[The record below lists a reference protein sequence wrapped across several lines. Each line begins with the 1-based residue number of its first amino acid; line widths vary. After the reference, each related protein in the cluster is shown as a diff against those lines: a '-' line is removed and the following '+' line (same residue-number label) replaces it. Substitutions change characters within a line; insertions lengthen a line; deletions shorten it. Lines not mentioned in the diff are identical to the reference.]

1 MKIGI
6 PKAFFYFRYGAMWES
21 FFDALGIETIVS
33 PDTNKDIVERGSSF
47 AVDESCLSNKI
58 YLGHVAWLMDKC
70 DYVLVPRIGSQG
82 RAGTVCTRFFAVYD
96 MIKNTFRDTH
106 LKLLNYNIDL
116 KNKELEPLAFVKLG
130 RALGKTRAQ
139 SMFAYWT
146 AKQSERAEQMIA
158 AREQER
164 LLATE
169 GVKVLVIAH
178 PYNIYDQFIGAPVLS
193 ALKAMDAVPV
203 LGCAA
208 DPKKAAAASYGM
220 SDTLPWVTSRE
231 LIGAIAMWREQVD
244 GIIILSTFPC
254 GPDSMVNE
262 IVIRRVKDKPILN
275 LILDGQEGTAG
286 LETRLESFIDII
298 RFKRDE
304 SVG

>member
-21 FFDALGIETIVS
+21 FFDALGVETIVS
-33 PDTNKDIVERGSSF
+33 PDTNREIVERGSNL
-47 AVDESCLSNKI
+47 AVDESCLSSKI

-70 DYVLVPRIGSQG
+70 DMVLVPRIGQQG
-82 RAGTVCTRFFAVYD
+82 RAGTMCTRFYAVYD
-96 MIKNTFRDTH
+96 LIRNTFRDTD
-106 LKLLNYNIDL
+106 LKLLHYNIDT
-116 KNKELEPLAFVKLG
+116 KDKQLEPLVFVKLG
-130 RALGKTRAQ
+130 RALGKNRAH
-139 SMFAYWT
+139 SLYAYWT
-146 AKQSERAEQMIA
+146 AKQSERAGQMIA
-158 AREQER
+158 MNEQER
-164 LLATE
+164 LLNL
-169 GVKVLVIAH
+169 GGIKVLVIAH
-178 PYNIYDQFIGAPVLS
+178 PYNIYDKYIGQPVLS

-208 DPKKAAAASYGM
+208 DPKKAAAASYKLSETM
-220 SDTLPWVTSRE
+220 PWVTSRE
-231 LIGAIAMWREQVD
+231 LVGAIAMWRERID

>member
-6 PKAFFYFRYGAMWES
+6 PKAFFYYRYGALWES
-21 FFDALGIETIVS
+21 FFDALGVETILS
-33 PDTNKDIVERGSSF
+33 PDTNREIVSRGSSL

-70 DYVLVPRIGSQG
+70 DYVLVPRIGQQG
-82 RAGTVCTRFFAVYD
+82 RAGTVCTRFHAVYD
-96 MIKNTFRDTH
+96 MIRNTFRDTD
-106 LKLLNYNIDL
+106 LKLLHYNIDTRD
-116 KNKELEPLAFVKLG
+116 KEREPAAFVKLG
-130 RALGKTRAQ
+130 RALGKNRAQ

-158 AREQER
+158 ASEQER
-164 LLATE
+164 LLE
-169 GVKVLVIAH
+169 SDGIKVLVIAH
-178 PYNIYDQFIGAPVLS
+178 PYNIYDKYVGAPVLS
-193 ALKAMDAVPV
+193 ALKEMDAVPV

-208 DPKKAAAASYGM
+208 DPKKAAAMSVQL
-220 SDTLPWVTSRE
+220 SDTLPWVTSKE
-231 LIGAIAMWREQVD
+231 LIGAIAMWRDRVD
-244 GIIILSTFPC
+244 GIIIMSTFPC

-298 RFKRDE
+298 RYKRD
-304 SVG
+304 SNVG

>member
-6 PKAFFYFRYGAMWES
+6 PKAFFYFRYGALWES
-21 FFDALGIETIVS
+21 FFDALGVETIVS
-33 PDTNKDIVERGSSF
+33 PDTNREIIERGSNL
-47 AVDESCLSNKI
+47 AVDESCLSGKI

-70 DYVLVPRIGSQG
+70 DYVLVPRIGHQG
-82 RAGTVCTRFFAVYD
+82 RAGTVCTRFNAVYD
-96 MIKNTFRDTH
+96 LIRNTLRDTN
-106 LKLLNYNIDL
+106 LKLLHYNIDT
-116 KNKELEPLAFVKLG
+116 KDKQLEPLVFVKLG
-130 RALGKTRAQ
+130 RVLGKPRAH
-139 SMFAYWT
+139 SLYAYWT
-146 AKQSERAEQMIA
+146 AKQSERAGQMIA
-158 AREQER
+158 MNEQER
-164 LLATE
+164 LLNL
-169 GVKVLVIAH
+169 GGIKILIVAH
-178 PYNIYDQFIGAPVLS
+178 PYNIYDKYIGEPVLS

-203 LGCAA
+203 LSCAA
-208 DPKKAAAASYGM
+208 EPKKAIAASYAV
-220 SDTLPWVTSRE
+220 SETVPWATSRE
-231 LIGAIAMWREQVD
+231 LIGAIALWRDKID

>member
-21 FFDALGIETIVS
+21 FFDALGVETIVS
-33 PDTNKDIVERGSSF
+33 PDTNREIVERGSNL
-47 AVDESCLSNKI
+47 AVDESCLSSKI

-70 DYVLVPRIGSQG
+70 DMVLVPRIGQQG
-82 RAGTVCTRFFAVYD
+82 RAGTMCTRFYAVYD
-96 MIKNTFRDTH
+96 LIRNTFRDTD
-106 LKLLNYNIDL
+106 LKLLHYNIDT
-116 KNKELEPLAFVKLG
+116 KDKQLEPLVFVKLG
-130 RALGKTRAQ
+130 RALGKNRAH
-139 SMFAYWT
+139 SLYAYWT
-146 AKQSERAEQMIA
+146 AKQSERAGQMIA
-158 AREQER
+158 MNEQER
-164 LLATE
+164 LLNL
-169 GVKVLVIAH
+169 GGIKVLVVAH
-178 PYNIYDQFIGAPVLS
+178 PYNIYDKYIGQPVLS

-208 DPKKAAAASYGM
+208 DPKKAAAASYKLSETM
-220 SDTLPWVTSRE
+220 PWVTSRE
-231 LIGAIAMWREQVD
+231 LVGAIAMWRERID

-298 RFKRDE
+298 RYKRDE

>member
-21 FFDALGIETIVS
+21 FFDALGVETIVS
-33 PDTNKDIVERGSSF
+33 PDTNREIIERGSNL
-47 AVDESCLSNKI
+47 AVDESCLSGKI

-70 DYVLVPRIGSQG
+70 DYVLVPRIGHQG
-82 RAGTVCTRFFAVYD
+82 RAGTVCTRFNAVYD
-96 MIKNTFRDTH
+96 LIKNTFRDTS
-106 LKLLNYNIDL
+106 LKLLHYNIDT
-116 KNKELEPLAFVKLG
+116 KDKQLEPLVFVKLG
-130 RALGKTRAQ
+130 RALGKPRAH
-139 SMFAYWT
+139 SLYAYWT

-158 AREQER
+158 MNEQER
-164 LLATE
+164 LLKL
-169 GVKVLVIAH
+169 GGIKVLVVAH
-178 PYNIYDQFIGAPVLS
+178 PYNIYDKYIGEPVLS

-208 DPKKAAAASYGM
+208 DPKKAAAASYRM
-220 SDTLPWVTSRE
+220 SETMPWVTSRE
-231 LIGAIAMWREQVD
+231 LVGAIAMWRDRID

>member
-21 FFDALGIETIVS
+21 FFDALGVETIVS
-33 PDTNKDIVERGSSF
+33 PDTNREIVERGSNL
-47 AVDESCLSNKI
+47 AVDESCLSSKI

-70 DYVLVPRIGSQG
+70 DMVLVPRIGQQG
-82 RAGTVCTRFFAVYD
+82 RAGTMCTRFYAVYD
-96 MIKNTFRDTH
+96 LIRNTFRDTN
-106 LKLLNYNIDL
+106 LKLLHYNIDT
-116 KNKELEPLAFVKLG
+116 KDKQLEPLVFVKLG
-130 RALGKTRAQ
+130 RALGKNRAH
-139 SMFAYWT
+139 SLYAYWT
-146 AKQSERAEQMIA
+146 AKQSERAGQMIA
-158 AREQER
+158 MNEQER
-164 LLATE
+164 LLNL
-169 GVKVLVIAH
+169 GGIKVLVVAH
-178 PYNIYDQFIGAPVLS
+178 PYNIYDKYIGQPVLS

-208 DPKKAAAASYGM
+208 DPKKAAAASYKLSETM
-220 SDTLPWVTSRE
+220 PWVTSRE
-231 LIGAIAMWREQVD
+231 LVGAIAMWRERID

-298 RFKRDE
+298 RYKRDE

>member
-21 FFDALGIETIVS
+21 FFDALGVETLLS
-33 PDTNKDIVERGSSF
+33 PDTNREIIERGTNL
-47 AVDESCLSNKI
+47 AVDESCLSGKI

-70 DYVLVPRIGSQG
+70 DYVLVPRIGHQG
-82 RAGTVCTRFFAVYD
+82 RAGTVCTRFNAVYD
-96 MIKNTFRDTH
+96 LIRNTFRDTS
-106 LKLLNYNIDL
+106 LKLLHYNIDT
-116 KNKELEPLAFVKLG
+116 KDKQLEPLVFVKLG
-130 RALGKTRAQ
+130 RALGKTRAH
-139 SMFAYWT
+139 SLYAYWT
-146 AKQSERAEQMIA
+146 AKQSERAEQLIA
-158 AREQER
+158 MNEQER
-164 LLATE
+164 LLKLDGIKA
-169 GVKVLVIAH
+169 LVVAH
-178 PYNIYDQFIGAPVLS
+178 PYNIYDKFIGEPVLS
-193 ALKAMDAVPV
+193 ALKSLDAVPV
-203 LGCAA
+203 LSCAA
-208 DPKKAAAASYGM
+208 EPKKAIAAAYAVSETVPGA
-220 SDTLPWVTSRE
+220 TSRE
-231 LIGAIAMWREQVD
+231 LIGSIALWRDRID

-262 IVIRRVKDKPILN
+262 IVMRRVKDKPILN

>member
-6 PKAFFYFRYGAMWES
+6 PKAFFYFRYGALWES
-21 FFDALGIETIVS
+21 FFDALGVETIVS
-33 PDTNKDIVERGSSF
+33 PDTNRDIVDRGSGL
-47 AVDESCLSNKI
+47 AVDESCLSTKV

-70 DYVLVPRIGSQG
+70 DYVLVPRIGHQG
-82 RAGTVCTRFFAVYD
+82 RAGTMCTRFYAVYD
-96 MIKNTFRDTH
+96 MIKNTFRDTN

-116 KNKELEPLAFVKLG
+116 RNKELEPLAFVKLG
-130 RALGKTRAQ
+130 RALGKNRPH
-139 SMFAYWT
+139 SLFAYWT

-158 AREQER
+158 ASEQER
-164 LLATE
+164 LLKSD

-178 PYNIYDQFIGAPVLS
+178 PYNIYDQYIGVPVTS
-193 ALKAMDAVPV
+193 ALKSMDAVPV

-208 DPKKAAAASYGM
+208 DPKKAAAMSYQISG
-220 SDTLPWVTSRE
+220 TLPWVTSRE
-231 LIGAIAMWREQVD
+231 LIGAIALWRDRID

>member
-21 FFDALGIETIVS
+21 FFDALGVETIVS
-33 PDTNKDIVERGSSF
+33 PDTNREIIERGSNL
-47 AVDESCLSNKI
+47 AVDESCLSGKI

-70 DYVLVPRIGSQG
+70 DYVLVPRIGHQG
-82 RAGTVCTRFFAVYD
+82 RAGTVCTRFNAVYD
-96 MIKNTFRDTH
+96 LIRNTFRDTN
-106 LKLLNYNIDL
+106 LKLLHYNIDT
-116 KNKELEPLAFVKLG
+116 KDKQLEPLVFVKLG
-130 RALGKTRAQ
+130 RVLGKPRAH
-139 SMFAYWT
+139 SLYAYWT
-146 AKQSERAEQMIA
+146 AKQSERAGQMIA
-158 AREQER
+158 MNEQER
-164 LLATE
+164 LLNL
-169 GVKVLVIAH
+169 GGIKILIVAH
-178 PYNIYDQFIGAPVLS
+178 PYNIYDKYIGEPVLS

-203 LGCAA
+203 LSCAA
-208 DPKKAAAASYGM
+208 EPKKAIAASYAV
-220 SDTLPWVTSRE
+220 SETVPWATSRE
-231 LIGAIAMWREQVD
+231 LIGAIALWRDKID

>member
-6 PKAFFYFRYGAMWES
+6 PKAFFYFRYGVMWES
-21 FFDALGIETIVS
+21 FFNALGVETIVS
-33 PDTNKDIVERGSSF
+33 PDTNRDIVERGSNL
-47 AVDESCLSNKI
+47 AVDESCLSTKI
-58 YLGHVAWLMDKC
+58 YLGHVSWLMDKC
-70 DYVLVPRIGSQG
+70 DYVLVPRIGNQG
-82 RAGTVCTRFFAVYD
+82 RAGTMCTRFYAVYD
-96 MIKNTFRDTH
+96 MIKNTFRDTN

-116 KNKELEPLAFVKLG
+116 KNKELEPLAFVKMG
-130 RALGKTRAQ
+130 RALGKYRPH
-139 SMFAYWT
+139 SLYAYWT

-158 AREQER
+158 MNEQEH
-164 LLATE
+164 LLKSD

-178 PYNIYDQFIGAPVLS
+178 PYNIYDKYIGTPVLS
-193 ALKAMDAVPV
+193 ALKSMDAAPV

-208 DPKKAAAASYGM
+208 DPKKATAMSYQI

-231 LIGAIAMWREQVD
+231 LIGAIAMWRDRID

>member
-21 FFDALGIETIVS
+21 YFDALGVETIVS
-33 PDTNKDIVERGSSF
+33 PDTNRDIVERGTNL
-47 AVDESCLSNKI
+47 AVDESCLSGKI

-70 DYVLVPRIGSQG
+70 DYVLVPRIGSMG
-82 RAGTVCTRFFAVYD
+82 RAGTVCTRFHAVYD
-96 MIKNTFRDTH
+96 LIKNTFRDTG

-116 KNKELEPLAFVKLG
+116 KNKEREPLAFVKLG
-130 RALGKTRAQ
+130 RALGKNRAH
-139 SMFAYWT
+139 SLYAYWT

-158 AREQER
+158 ASEQER
-164 LLATE
+164 LLNL
-169 GVKVLVIAH
+169 GGIKVLIVAH
-178 PYNIYDQFIGAPVLS
+178 PYNIYDQYIGGPVLS
-193 ALKAMDAVPV
+193 ALRSMDAVPV

-208 DPKKAAAASYGM
+208 DPKKAAAASYQM

-231 LIGAIAMWREQVD
+231 LIGAIAMWRERID

-262 IVIRRVKDKPILN
+262 IVIRRVKDKPVLN
-275 LILDGQEGTAG
+275 MILDGQEGTAG

-298 RFKRDE
+298 KYKRNE